1 MNINKLER
9 ANILAKSLIPKIDD
23 LLATSSNS
31 NIRLIDTIR
40 GLLQHDME
48 FKTKFEQFLHETRQ
62 RLQKELDEL

>member
-1 MNINKLER
+1 MNIQKLER

-40 GLLQHDME
+40 GLLQHDRE
-48 FKTKFEQFLHETRQ
+48 FKTKFEQLLYGTRQ